1 MPYYNN
7 GPFTLEQW
15 NAVLDAVNALLVDSC
30 ADITP
35 LEEVEDPTIWS
46 VIDVQAVYDK
56 LLEICPDNEFTEIPD
71 LWSQGILD
79 EIEVAVAL
87 GCCGCEETDLV
98 YEALDGGP
106 WNWEREPQGP
116 PGPGYVGFHVWSLV
130 TTFDEVVPPNN
141 AGRRDYTTYDW
152 AAWIMSEQEAPY
164 DDPIPLATGDVL
176 LVPSGGPG
184 WVGREYKQ
192 WQVFLDPEDTEPST
206 PAAVGPVADGY
217 IVIGNTEAEDAAID
231 LADAKKAER
240 QATIE
245 EAIAQVAYDLAVEDY
260 ALNPTP
266 ETEAALQAA
275 LDALLTAQDNL
286 TTATSTREGAQAVV
300 DAAPESQAYPYWI
313 DWHPP
318 GSDLLHLRGQGPDNF
333 EPIIIPNRA
342 AEVTFFRRDRV
353 FALDRP
359 DSPFILEVSDTMSG
373 SGVLRLLCE
382 WP

>member
-1 MPYYNN
+1 MPYYND

-15 NAVLDAVNALLVDSC
+15 NTVIDAVNDLLVDSC
-30 ADITP
+30 ADIEP

-46 VIDVQAVYDK
+46 VDDVEMVRDK
-56 LLEICPDNEFTEIPD
+56 LLEICPDNEFSEPLD
-71 LWSQGILD
+71 LWTQGILD

-98 YEALDGGP
+98 YDWLNNPAWNWVSNPEGPGGP
-106 WNWEREPQGP
+106 EDAGFHLWDA
-116 PGPGYVGFHVWSLV
+116 VGFFEEPLS
-130 TTFDEVVPPNN
+130 
-141 AGRRDYTTYDW
+141 DYGSVDW

-206 PAAVGPVADGY
+206 PVASGPVADGY
-217 IVIGNTEAEDAAID
+217 LVIGDEEAEAAAID

-245 EAIAQVAYDLAVEDY
+245 QAIAQVAYDLAVEDY

-275 LDALLTAQDNL
+275 LDALLTAQENL
-286 TTATSTREGAQAVV
+286 TTATSTREAAQVVV
-300 DAAPESQAYPYWI
+300 DAAPESKAWPYSI
-313 DWHPP
+313 DWRPDVSQLNLIGH
-318 GSDLLHLRGQGPDNF
+318 GPDGFEAIHARSEEKAVYGQDRNF
-333 EPIIIPNRA
+333 LN
-342 AEVTFFRRDRV
+342 D
-353 FALDRP
+353 LP
-359 DSPFILEVSDTMSG
+359 DAPFTVKNTYPEFNV